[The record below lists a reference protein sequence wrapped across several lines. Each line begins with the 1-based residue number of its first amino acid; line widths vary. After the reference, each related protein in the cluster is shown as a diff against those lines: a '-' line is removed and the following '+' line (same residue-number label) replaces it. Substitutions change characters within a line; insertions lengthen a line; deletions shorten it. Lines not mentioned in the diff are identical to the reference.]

1 MEISDDPLC
10 DPPSTRPLTRLA
22 AALVLSATAFA
33 AVPAAAGGIAFDLPR
48 LDFPA
53 PGADTTR
60 ACPVLTSPAA
70 CGDQN
75 G

>member
-1 MEISDDPLC
+1 MT
-10 DPPSTRPLTRLA
+10 PSVTRPQTRPLTRLA

-33 AVPAAAGGIAFDLPR
+33 AVPAAAGSVAFDLPR

-60 ACPVLTSPAA
+60 ACQVLTSPAA